1 MCLVFLEGIK
11 DCFLFQQV
19 MEPTRLREGQSPS
32 ILDLVFTN
40 EEYMVDKINYL
51 PGKGKSDHVVLD
63 FNFNC
68 FIEKNSTTQ
77 KKYNFNKGDYNSCTN
92 ELSSIDWSVMQ
103 I

>member
-1 MCLVFLEGIK
+1 
-11 DCFLFQQV
+11 

-40 EEYMVDKINYL
+40 EENMVDKINYL
-51 PGKGKSDHVVLD
+51 PGLEKSDHLELD

-77 KKYNFNKGDYNSCTN
+77 TKYNFNKIDYNSCTN
-92 ELSSIDWSVMQ
+92 QLSSRDWSACK